1 MNLENYISQLL
12 YRYQCVTIPGF
23 GAFLTE
29 IQSAQHNEHTNSFYP
44 PKKLISFNPLVKNND
59 GLLANHIIKTERIAY
74 ESAVNY
80 INFEVENW
88 NAKLEEFG
96 QFSIKN
102 VGDFYLN
109 SNNKIIFE
117 PYTQVNYLTN
127 SFGLNSFVS
136 PTIKRV
142 ADKKDEFSE
151 VIEEEQD
158 DEIIIFAPEKP
169 INIPYLKYAAILL
182 ISGGL
187 GAIGANYLYSN
198 SLEKQ
203 EYVVNKKIQKQID
216 NKIQT
221 ATFFISNPLEKN
233 VVNDRSKT
241 SVVAPKMNYHVVSGV
256 FKNQENAQ
264 KEANHLIK
272 LGYNAKVLPVNE
284 NGSFPV
290 VYNSYATYN
299 EAKIAEFDI
308 ENSQNP
314 DAWVL
319 IQ

>member
-1 MNLENYISQLL
+1 MILENYISQLL

-142 ADKKDEFSE
+142 VDEKDEFQE
-151 VIEEEQD
+151 VIENENNRT
-158 DEIIIFAPEKP
+158 IIFAPEKP

-187 GAIGANYLYSN
+187 GTIGANYLYAN
-198 SLEKQ
+198 SFEKQ
-203 EYVVNKKIQKQID
+203 EYAIDKKVQKQID

-233 VVNDRSKT
+233 IVNDRSKT
-241 SVVAPKMNYHVVSGV
+241 SVVVPKMNYHVVSGV

-284 NGSFPV
+284 NASFPV

-308 ENSQNP
+308 ENSQNL